1 MKKYNF
7 YFLLTALLTGLFAS
21 CSQEDMDGPKTNE
34 PTGVTL
40 SASVD
45 RSIQT
50 RAVTMPDGTKL
61 RYILE
66 VWTTGDSP
74 ELKYR
79 KEELKE
85 DFSGV
90 DFTFEL
96 TDAGNYNALLWADF
110 VISDY
115 TSSTTTQT
123 ISGIEYDHYADAHY
137 KTTDNLKTI
146 TRTNI
151 GNIPSQS
158 NDAFCACHAINKT
171 TEEAYSD
178 NVQLVR
184 PFGQINIIE
193 KDANAL
199 AKVKRTNAVFKVP
212 KGYDVESGKPTDET
226 EEVSRTV
233 AFYPLSNYGNDC
245 TANLYYDYIF
255 APATGQTAL
264 SEITLRFNQYVQ
276 TDYQIADFK
285 IPANMPVERNKRTN
299 LNGHIVSV
307 SDAPSNSAK
316 LSVTISD
323 GWSSNTIDKATD

>member
-50 RAVTMPDGTKL
+50 RAVTMPDGNKL

-66 VWTTGDSP
+66 VWTTDENP
-74 ELKYR
+74 KLKYR
-79 KEELKE
+79 KEQLAT

-110 VISDY
+110 IGSHI
-115 TSSTTTQT
+115 SSTTKQT
-123 ISGIEYDHYADAHY
+123 ISGIEYDHYADVHY
-137 KTTDNLKTI
+137 TTTNNLKTI
-146 TRTNI
+146 TRTT
-151 GNIPSQS
+151 GNGNMPYQG

-193 KDANAL
+193 KDEEAL
-199 AKVKRTNAVFKVP
+199 AKVELVTAVFNAP
-212 KGYDVESGKPTDET
+212 NGYNVENGMPTDET
-226 EEVSRTV
+226 EATRYIS
-233 AFYPLSNYGNDC
+233 FILWDPSKNDC
-245 TANLYYDYIF
+245 TANLFYDYIF
-255 APATGQTAL
+255 APSRGQTTL
-264 SEITLRFNQYVQ
+264 SEIKLTFTSNDENL
-276 TDYQIADFK
+276 QIRDFT
-285 IPANMPVERNKRTN
+285 IPPSMPVVRNNRTN
-299 LNGHIVSV
+299 LSGHIVSV
-307 SDAPSNSAK
+307 SDAPSNSDK

-323 GWSSNTIDKATD
+323 GWNSNTIDKSVD

>member
-1 MKKYNF
+1 MKKYNL

-50 RAVTMPDGTKL
+50 RAVTMPNNYKL

-79 KEELKE
+79 KEQLAT

-110 VISDY
+110 VISDH
-115 TSSTTTQT
+115 TSSTTKQT
-123 ISGIEYDHYADAHY
+123 ISGIEYDHYADSHY

-146 TRTNI
+146 TRTTL
-151 GNIPSQS
+151 GNMPSQG

-171 TEEAYSD
+171 TEAYSD

-193 KDANAL
+193 KNEEAL
-199 AKVKRTNAVFKVP
+199 AKVEQVKAVFNAP
-212 KGYDVESGKPTDET
+212 NGYNVETGMPTDET
-226 EEVSRTV
+226 EATRYIS
-233 AFYPLSNYGNDC
+233 FILWDPSKNDC
-245 TANLYYDYIF
+245 TANLFYDYIF
-255 APATGQTAL
+255 APSRGQTTL
-264 SEITLRFNQYVQ
+264 SEIKLTFTSNDENL
-276 TDYQIADFK
+276 QIRDFT
-285 IPANMPVERNKRTN
+285 IPPSMPVVRNNRTN
-299 LNGHIVSV
+299 LSGHIVSV
-307 SDAPSNSAK
+307 SDAPSNSDK

-323 GWSSNTIDKATD
+323 DWSSNPIDKSID